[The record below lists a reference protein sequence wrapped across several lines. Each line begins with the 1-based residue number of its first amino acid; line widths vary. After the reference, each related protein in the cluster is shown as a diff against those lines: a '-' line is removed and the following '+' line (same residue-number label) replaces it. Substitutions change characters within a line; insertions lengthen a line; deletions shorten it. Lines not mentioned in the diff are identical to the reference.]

1 LWHVE
6 ILSMTFYSI
15 LFPGAEDPQS
25 REVAEAPEFFRDLNL
40 HQVVDAITAG
50 KDIYNLKPL
59 FYTYSP
65 DIDLIAY
72 RHEVLRDLEDE
83 LLLGNLKSFSQEMSK
98 MRQLFADSSKL
109 SDDRQKQRWFL
120 EGAAIYCCAIAKLAR
135 DLSSAQI
142 KARALS
148 TFRDYLIGYV
158 ASASFRALASDT
170 EKRQADLASIRYATL
185 ISGAGSFKVSKYR
198 DGIDYCSEVE
208 RTFQK
213 FKHGSAKD
221 YRYKFRDLPHLNV
234 IEAKV
239 LEFVTQLYPGIFDS
253 LTDYC
258 DRYSNY
264 QEKPIQVFEREIQFY
279 ISFLDYVEVFRRAG
293 LNFCYPEITTDS
305 KEIYS
310 DGGFDVALAYK
321 LLPEGAIVVCNDFH
335 FKGQERI
342 FVVTGPNQGG
352 KTTFSREFGQIHYLA
367 GIGCLVPG
375 RAAKV
380 HLFDHIMTHY
390 ERNEYMT
397 NLQGKLQDDVIR
409 IHQIL
414 ERATPNSIIILN
426 EIFSSTA
433 LQDALFLSQRI
444 MEKII
449 DLDALCVWV
458 TFVDQLAS
466 FSEKVVSMVSTVVP
480 HEPTVRTYK
489 VFRKPAEGVA
499 YALSIAEKY
508 GLTYDRIK
516 DRISL

>member
-1 LWHVE
+1 
-6 ILSMTFYSI
+6 MTFYSI
-15 LFPGAEDPQS
+15 LFPGAENPQA
-25 REVAEAPEFFRDLNL
+25 RETSEAPEFFRDLNL
-40 HQVVDAITAG
+40 HQIVDAITAG

-59 FYTYSP
+59 FYTYLP
-65 DIDLIAY
+65 DIDVIAY
-72 RHEVLRDLEDE
+72 RHEVLRDLEDNA
-83 LLLGNLKSFSQEMSK
+83 LLGSLKSFSQKMTK
-98 MRQLFADSSKL
+98 MREVFADSSKL

-120 EGAAIYCCAIAKLAR
+120 EGAEIYHTAIAQLAR
-135 DLSSAQI
+135 DLSLAQI
-142 KARALS
+142 NSRALS

-158 ASASFRALASDT
+158 ASEPFKALASDT
-170 EKRQADLASIRYATL
+170 EKRQADLASIRYSTL

-198 DGIDYCSEVE
+198 DGVDYRSEVE
-208 RTFQK
+208 RVFDK

-221 YRYKFRDLPHLNV
+221 YRYQFRNLPHLNV

-239 LEFVTQLYPGIFDS
+239 LEFVTQLYPKVFAGLS
-253 LTDYC
+253 EYC
-258 DRYSNY
+258 ARYANY

-279 ISFLDYVEVFRRAG
+279 ISFLDYVDVFKRGG
-293 LNFCYPEITTDS
+293 LNVCYPEITTDS

-310 DGGFDVALAYK
+310 HGGFDVALAYK
-321 LLPEGAIVVCNDFH
+321 LVPQGATVICNDFY
-335 FKGQERI
+335 FKDPERI

-375 RAAKV
+375 RAAKI

-390 ERNEYMT
+390 ERTEYMT
-397 NLQGKLQDDVIR
+397 NLQGKLQDDVVR

-444 MEKII
+444 MEKISE
-449 DLDALCVWV
+449 LDALCVWV

-480 HEPTVRTYK
+480 HEPTVRTYR